1 MEEPHSLKAATSSV
15 SEVVEDSPSLLSI
28 SSDSSSKPMHIA
40 GKGLVPQ
47 KRLLQDEDY
56 KGGKPKAKIATRVTP
71 A

>member
-1 MEEPHSLKAATSSV
+1 
-15 SEVVEDSPSLLSI
+15 
-28 SSDSSSKPMHIA
+28 MHIA

-71 A
+71 ALVDIGRNSYATRRDGEGTQGDGGILHPQWLS